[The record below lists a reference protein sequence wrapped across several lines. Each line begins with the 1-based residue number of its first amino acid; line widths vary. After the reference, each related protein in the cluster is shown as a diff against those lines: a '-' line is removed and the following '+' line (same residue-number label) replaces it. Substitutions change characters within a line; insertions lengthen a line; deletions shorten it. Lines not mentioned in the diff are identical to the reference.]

1 MQDSAVRDKVQP
13 GSDVQRDSLIDFAGQ
28 KSGKKTKVKRAKGKT
43 MSAVVTDPADQ
54 AGLDNSQIR
63 EAQIILKSIDKDA
76 IKKALTEQKPELFV
90 QVESDEDDDAEPE
103 LLNHEMRIVQ
113 QKLFCDNKVEM
124 LRDLNDKDE
133 V

>member
-1 MQDSAVRDKVQP
+1 M
-13 GSDVQRDSLIDFAGQ
+13 
-28 KSGKKTKVKRAKGKT
+28 
-43 MSAVVTDPADQ
+43 
-54 AGLDNSQIR
+54 
-63 EAQIILKSIDKDA
+63 KSIDKDA

>member
-1 MQDSAVRDKVQP
+1 MQDFAVRDKVQP

-28 KSGKKTKVKRAKGKT
+28 KSGKKTKVKPPKGKT

-54 AGLDNSQIR
+54 AGLDNSQIQ

>member
-1 MQDSAVRDKVQP
+1 MQDFAVRDKVQP

-54 AGLDNSQIR
+54 AGLDNSQIQ